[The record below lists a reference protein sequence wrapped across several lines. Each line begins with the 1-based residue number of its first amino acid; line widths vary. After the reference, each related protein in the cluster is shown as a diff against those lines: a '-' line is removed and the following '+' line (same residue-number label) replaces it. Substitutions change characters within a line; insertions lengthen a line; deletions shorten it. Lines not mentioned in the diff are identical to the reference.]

1 MMFKF
6 LSCTFLFIV
15 KVIYMFIKINFLSF
29 LMDTFQG
36 FFYHY
41 KINIFFLYDYVYF
54 IRLHKIDFNTHFDFK
69 IL

>member
-1 MMFKF
+1 
-6 LSCTFLFIV
+6 
-15 KVIYMFIKINFLSF
+15 
-29 LMDTFQG
+29 MDTFQG